1 MFWGVQQ
8 KPFAEMHWRSGNAST
23 TYLSLQPNTLMKL
36 DLPLA
41 SVLMLTLCVAPHVQ
55 SQSVLDLPYASQAA
69 QVKQRVGVTDITIT
83 YHRPVVNGRK
93 IWGGLVPMGQVWRA
107 GANENTTIEFSTPVS
122 VEGKPLPAGTYGLH
136 MIPSA
141 DTWTVIFS
149 KMSVA
154 WGSYTYN
161 QSEDALRVDV
171 KPRTI
176 EMEEALEY
184 EFEDV
189 KPDSVTVTMKWEKV
203 AVPFRVSVNL
213 NDTVVSSIRNQLR
226 GRAQYSWEPLNE
238 AANFCLTHKT
248 NLEDGLKWAD
258 LSIQNEERFENL
270 STKADL
276 LQALNRADEAKK
288 VRDQAMHVASPIQ
301 LYTYARGLQAQKRS
315 DEAMTIFKTVAAK
328 APETVFGH
336 LASAR
341 LKSAAGD
348 FDGAL
353 TEAKAAEAATTI
365 DAQKQSIKV
374 LIGRLQSK
382 QDINK

>member
-1 MFWGVQQ
+1 
-8 KPFAEMHWRSGNAST
+8 
-23 TYLSLQPNTLMKL
+23 MKL
-36 DLPLA
+36 NFSLT
-41 SVLMLTLCVAPHVQ
+41 SVLVLTLCAITRVQ

-69 QVKQRVGVTDITIT
+69 QVRQRVGVTDITIT
-83 YHRPVVNGRK
+83 YHRPLVNGRK
-93 IWGGLVPMGQVWRA
+93 IWGGLVPTGQVWRA

-122 VEGKPLPAGTYGLH
+122 IEGKPLPAGTYGLH
-136 MIPSA
+136 MIPNA

-149 KMSVA
+149 KMAVA

-171 KPRTI
+171 KPHPT

-184 EFEDV
+184 GFEDL

-213 NDTVVSSIRNQLR
+213 NDTVILSIRNQLR
-226 GRAQYSWEPLNE
+226 GRAQYSWETLNE

-276 LQALNRADEAKK
+276 LQAMNRTDEAKK
-288 VRDQAMHVASPIQ
+288 VRDHAMELASPLQ

-315 DEAMTIFKTVAAK
+315 DEAMAIFKTVAAK

-353 TEAKAAEAATTI
+353 AEAKAAEAAATI

>member
-1 MFWGVQQ
+1 
-8 KPFAEMHWRSGNAST
+8 MHWRSGCTST
-23 TYLSLQPNTLMKL
+23 TCLSLQPNIPMKL
-36 DLPLA
+36 NFSLA
-41 SVLMLTLCVAPHVQ
+41 GVLVLTLCAITRVQ
-55 SQSVLDLPYASQAA
+55 SQTALDLPYASQAA

-93 IWGGLVPMGQVWRA
+93 IWGGLVPTGQVWRA

-122 VEGKPLPAGTYGLH
+122 IEGKPLPAGTFGLH
-136 MIPSA
+136 MIPNA

-149 KMSVA
+149 KMAVA

-171 KPRTI
+171 KPHPI
-176 EMEEALEY
+176 EGEEALEY
-184 EFEDV
+184 EFEDL
-189 KPDSVTVTMKWEKV
+189 KPDSVSVTMKWEKV
-203 AVPFRVSVNL
+203 AVPFRVSADL
-213 NDTVVSSIRNQLR
+213 NSTVIPSIRNELR

-238 AANFCLTHKT
+238 AANFCLTRKT

-270 STKADL
+270 STKADI
-276 LQALNRADEAKK
+276 LQAMNRTDEAKK
-288 VRDQAMHVASPIQ
+288 VRDHAMEIATPIQ
-301 LYTYARGLQAQKRS
+301 LYSYARGLQTQKRS
-315 DEAMTIFKTVAAK
+315 DEAMAVLQNVVKR
-328 APETVFGH
+328 APQTLFGH

-353 TEAKAAEAATTI
+353 AEAQAAVATATS
-365 DAQKQSIKV
+365 DGQKQNIQTLV
-374 LIGRLQSK
+374 RRLQAK
-382 QDINK
+382 EDINK

>member
-1 MFWGVQQ
+1 MR
-8 KPFAEMHWRSGNAST
+8 WRSGCAST
-23 TYLSLQPNTLMKL
+23 TYLSLQPNTPMKL
-36 DLPLA
+36 NFSLT
-41 SVLMLTLCVAPHVQ
+41 SVLVLTLCAVARVQ

-93 IWGGLVPMGQVWRA
+93 IWGGVVPTGQVWRA

-122 VEGKPLPAGTYGLH
+122 IEGKPLPAGTYGLH
-136 MIPSA
+136 MIPNA

-149 KMSVA
+149 KMAVA

-171 KPRTI
+171 KPHPI

-184 EFEDV
+184 EFEDL
-189 KPDSVTVTMKWEKV
+189 KPDSVAVTMKWEKV

-213 NDTVVSSIRNQLR
+213 NDTVISAIRNQLR

-258 LSIQNEERFENL
+258 LSIQYEERFENL

-276 LQALNRADEAKK
+276 LQAMNRTDEAKK
-288 VRDQAMHVASPIQ
+288 VRDHAMEIGTPIQ
-301 LYTYARGLQAQKRS
+301 LYTYARGLQFQKRS
-315 DEAMTIFKTVAAK
+315 DEAMAIFQNVVKR
-328 APETVFGH
+328 APQTVFGH
-336 LASAR
+336 LAQAR
-341 LKSAAGD
+341 IKSAAGD

-353 TEAKAAEAATTI
+353 TEAKAAEAATPI
-365 DAQKQSIKV
+365 DAQKQNIHV
-374 LIGRLQSK
+374 LVTRLEQK

>member
-1 MFWGVQQ
+1 
-8 KPFAEMHWRSGNAST
+8 
-23 TYLSLQPNTLMKL
+23 MKL
-36 DLPLA
+36 NFSLA
-41 SVLMLTLCVAPHVQ
+41 SVLMLVLCAVARVQ

-69 QVKQRVGVTDITIT
+69 QVKQQVGVTDITIT

-93 IWGGLVPMGQVWRA
+93 IWGGLVPTGQVWRA

-122 VEGKPLPAGTYGLH
+122 IEGKPLPAGTYGLH
-136 MIPSA
+136 MIPNA

-149 KMSVA
+149 KMAVA

-171 KPRTI
+171 KPHPT

-184 EFEDV
+184 GFEDL
-189 KPDSVTVTMKWEKV
+189 KPDSVMVTMKWEKV

-213 NDTVVSSIRNQLR
+213 NDTVILSIRNQLR

-288 VRDQAMHVASPIQ
+288 VRDQAMQVASPIQ

-315 DEAMTIFKTVAAK
+315 DEAMPIFKTVAAK

-353 TEAKAAEAATTI
+353 TEAKAAEAAATI

>member
-1 MFWGVQQ
+1 
-8 KPFAEMHWRSGNAST
+8 
-23 TYLSLQPNTLMKL
+23 
-36 DLPLA
+36 
-41 SVLMLTLCVAPHVQ
+41 
-55 SQSVLDLPYASQAA
+55 
-69 QVKQRVGVTDITIT
+69 
-83 YHRPVVNGRK
+83 
-93 IWGGLVPMGQVWRA
+93 
-107 GANENTTIEFSTPVS
+107 
-122 VEGKPLPAGTYGLH
+122 
-136 MIPSA
+136 MIPNA

-149 KMSVA
+149 KMAVA

-161 QSEDALRVDV
+161 QTEDALRVDV
-171 KPRTI
+171 KPHPT

-184 EFEDV
+184 EFEDL
-189 KPDSVTVTMKWEKV
+189 KPDSVAVTMKWEKV

-213 NDTVVSSIRNQLR
+213 NDTVIASIRNQLR

-276 LQALNRADEAKK
+276 LQAMNRTDEAKK
-288 VRDQAMHVASPIQ
+288 VRDHAMEVASPIQ
-301 LYTYARGLQAQKRS
+301 LYSYARGLQAQKRS
-315 DEAMTIFKTVAAK
+315 DEAMAIFKTVAAK
-328 APETVFGH
+328 APETVPGH
-336 LASAR
+336 LAAAR

-353 TEAKAAEAATTI
+353 AEAKAAEAAATI
-365 DAQKQSIKV
+365 DAQKQNIRI
-374 LIGRLQSK
+374 LIGRLESK

>member
-1 MFWGVQQ
+1 
-8 KPFAEMHWRSGNAST
+8 
-23 TYLSLQPNTLMKL
+23 MKL
-36 DLPLA
+36 NFSLA
-41 SVLMLTLCVAPHVQ
+41 GVLVLMLCAITRVQ
-55 SQSVLDLPYASQAA
+55 SQTALDLPYASQAA

-83 YHRPVVNGRK
+83 YHRPLVNGRK

-107 GANENTTIEFSTPVS
+107 GANENTTIEF
-122 VEGKPLPAGTYGLH
+122 
-136 MIPSA
+136 
-141 DTWTVIFS
+141 TWTVIFS
-149 KMSVA
+149 KMAVA
-154 WGSYTYN
+154 WGSYPYN

-171 KPRTI
+171 KPHPI

-184 EFEDV
+184 EFEDL
-189 KPDSVTVTMKWEKV
+189 KPDSVGVTMKWEKV

-213 NDTVVSSIRNQLR
+213 NDTVIPSVRNQLR

-276 LQALNRADEAKK
+276 LQAMNRTDEAKK
-288 VRDQAMHVASPIQ
+288 VRDQAMGVASPLQ
-301 LYTYARGLQAQKRS
+301 LYGYARGLQAQKRS
-315 DEAMTIFKTVAAK
+315 DEAMAIFKTVAAK
-328 APETVFGH
+328 APETVPGH

-353 TEAKAAEAATTI
+353 AEAKAAEAAATI
-365 DAQKQSIKV
+365 DAQKQNIRI

>member
-1 MFWGVQQ
+1 
-8 KPFAEMHWRSGNAST
+8 MHWRSGYAST
-23 TYLSLQPNTLMKL
+23 TYLSLQPNIPMKL
-36 DLPLA
+36 NFSLA
-41 SVLMLTLCVAPHVQ
+41 GVLVLMLCAITRVQ
-55 SQSVLDLPYASQAA
+55 SQTALDLPYASQAA

-93 IWGGLVPMGQVWRA
+93 IWGGLVPTGQVWRA
-107 GANENTTIEFSTPVS
+107 GANENTTIEVSTPVQ

-136 MIPSA
+136 MIPNT
-141 DTWTVIFS
+141 DKWTIIFS
-149 KMSVA
+149 KMAVA

-161 QSEDALRVDV
+161 PSEDALRLDV
-171 KPRTI
+171 KPHPI
-176 EMEEALEY
+176 ENEEALEY
-184 EFEDV
+184 EFEDL

-203 AVPFRVSVNL
+203 AVPFRVSVDL
-213 NDTVVSSIRNQLR
+213 SSTVIASIRNQLR

-248 NLEDGLKWAD
+248 NLEEGLKWAD

-276 LQALNRADEAKK
+276 LQALNRTDEAKK
-288 VRDQAMHVASPIQ
+288 VRDQAMQVASPIQ
-301 LYTYARGLQAQKRS
+301 LYTYARGLQTQKRG

-328 APETVFGH
+328 APETVYGH

-341 LKSAAGD
+341 LKSAASD

-353 TEAKAAEAATTI
+353 TEARAAEAATTI